1 VTERDLMFIVAIT
14 IVGGTLVAFL
24 VNWWRGRGGGDGGQE

>member
-1 VTERDLMFIVAIT
+1 MTERDLMFIVSIT

-24 VNWWRGRGGGDGGQE
+24 VNWWRGRGGDE